1 MKADTII
8 PDQYL
13 AASNAQS
20 CYSSVD
26 ICYYIAFGIYCFFHL
41 LERTNY
47 NSILGV
53 SIDSIGKISTALMLV
68 FVCARLATVR
78 FQLTGFV
85 RSAIVLSASLLVFT
99 ATRSWICL
107 SLAMFVV
114 AGKDID
120 VKPMVV
126 TMLVTTILVVALVFF
141 GVYTGVIANIA
152 SRRPGEFKVRNSLG
166 FNQVNALGAAAAR
179 IYVSCVVLLW
189 KKRPIF
195 QMMLAV
201 ILVGFLEIAANSR
214 TSELLIIVLAAV
226 QSACY
231 RRKNQ
236 GKQNARRVYLICLLL
251 IWATVLLTF
260 VFLFYF
266 NSSNA
271 FMVWMSNLL
280 SNRLY
285 SAWYICKTYGVHLF
299 GNGDMELGQT
309 IWAVDSYALLTI
321 DNAWAQWLVMYGSV
335 PTALILIG
343 VTSLYVSAMKS
354 GQIDGRLIV
363 MAMLLSVYAFGE
375 TTALAIDYNPLL
387 VLLGIPVFGCSNI
400 NANNDMNCER
410 A

>member
-85 RSAIVLSASLLVFT
+85 RSAIVLSASLLVFI

-126 TMLVTTILVVALVFF
+126 TMLVTTILVVALVFL
-141 GVYTGVIANIA
+141 VCI
-152 SRRPGEFKVRNSLG
+152 R
-166 FNQVNALGAAAAR
+166 
-179 IYVSCVVLLW
+179 VLLQISHQDAPENL
-189 KKRPIF
+189 RSEIR
-195 QMMLAV
+195 
-201 ILVGFLEIAANSR
+201 LVSIKL
-214 TSELLIIVLAAV
+214 TLSERLQHASMSHVW
-226 QSACY
+226 CFFG
-231 RRKNQ
+231 RKDRFS
-236 GKQNARRVYLICLLL
+236 K
-251 IWATVLLTF
+251 
-260 VFLFYF
+260 
-266 NSSNA
+266 
-271 FMVWMSNLL
+271 
-280 SNRLY
+280 
-285 SAWYICKTYGVHLF
+285 
-299 GNGDMELGQT
+299 
-309 IWAVDSYALLTI
+309 
-321 DNAWAQWLVMYGSV
+321 
-335 PTALILIG
+335 
-343 VTSLYVSAMKS
+343 
-354 GQIDGRLIV
+354 
-363 MAMLLSVYAFGE
+363 
-375 TTALAIDYNPLL
+375 
-387 VLLGIPVFGCSNI
+387 
-400 NANNDMNCER
+400 
-410 A
+410 